1 MTKPEIA
8 SFGSTTKERL
18 PIKHRRAV
26 PRHPALWSA
35 TCEIDSVG
43 IYTAGTIPNTGPT
56 LGGVPTLGVSVS
68 SSNTK
73 ESWVRN
79 RLSPSVATSVCP

>member
-8 SFGSTTKERL
+8 SFGSTKGRL

-26 PRHPALWSA
+26 ACHRALWSG
-35 TCEIDSVG
+35 TCGIDSVG
-43 IYTAGTIPNTGPT
+43 ISTAGTIPDTGPT
-56 LGGVPTLGVSVS
+56 LGGVRTLGVSVS

-73 ESWVRN
+73 ESRVRN
-79 RLSPSVATSVCP
+79 RFSPSAVRGVCP